1 MEFSFSP
8 KLFVVAVAAAL
19 PLMASAADTPS
30 TATARKGFAG
40 YDHPN
45 QYHHTERCNLLNLH
59 DHVGRIRRLR
69 RIRQSTAGGH
79 KMAAFL
85 LIHHQQMCLHNVTG
99 RATVRQQI
107 SHCFKIWR

>member
-1 MEFSFSP
+1 MEISFSP
-8 KLFVVAVAAAL
+8 KPV
-19 PLMASAADTPS
+19 S
-30 TATARKGFAG
+30 
-40 YDHPN
+40 
-45 QYHHTERCNLLNLH
+45 TERCNLLNLH

-85 LIHHQQMCLHNVTG
+85 LTHHQQMRMHNVTG